1 MGLKGM
7 YINEYSSTCGT
18 QTNVIMQQY
27 CMTRY
32 SNYKY
37 LFTASYF
44 HSALCTTGQLR
55 LAGGNIPNEGR
66 VEICT
71 NNMWGTVCDDSWGSA
86 DATVVCRQLGYLTE
100 GKMRCYEESLMFH
113 SGTVFMPTDAVAF
126 SRAHFGAG
134 SGPIHLNNVDCS
146 GSETN
151 LINCSQNSLFS
162 CNSGHSA
169 DAGVRCQGRKL
180 SIWCMYCTVTSQR
193 ISL

>member
-66 VEICT
+66 VEICIS
-71 NNMWGTVCDDSWGSA
+71 NKWGTVCDDSWDSA

-100 GKMRCYEESLMFH
+100 GKMRCL
-113 SGTVFMPTDAVAF
+113 
-126 SRAHFGAG
+126 
-134 SGPIHLNNVDCS
+134 
-146 GSETN
+146 
-151 LINCSQNSLFS
+151 
-162 CNSGHSA
+162 
-169 DAGVRCQGRKL
+169 
-180 SIWCMYCTVTSQR
+180 
-193 ISL
+193 